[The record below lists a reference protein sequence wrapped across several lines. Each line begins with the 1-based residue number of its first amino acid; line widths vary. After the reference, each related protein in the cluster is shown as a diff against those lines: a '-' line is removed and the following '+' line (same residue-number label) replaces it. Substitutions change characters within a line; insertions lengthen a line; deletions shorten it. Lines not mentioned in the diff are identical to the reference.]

1 MNKIL
6 QNTHRISN
14 INVLKARDYY
24 FEKARHWHR
33 VRRWLTLIPPIL
45 LAISYIPLLPHYDIV
60 AEQRDLFIGIIT
72 IIAFIIIH
80 FICEKQI
87 THNLDISNMLRE
99 EYDCKVLDIPHN
111 PFTYCT
117 EELQTYLS
125 KASNIPDYYKYEVW
139 YSEIFGDNG
148 PRNALIA
155 QLDNILYTYYA
166 YKEYK
171 RYIIISLSF
180 LLVIS
185 LVSLQLGIT
194 VFALV
199 VISLFNA
206 IQYYIENLSTTK
218 GLIERNKSLIEV
230 IRSKQ
235 EEIKDNLNQNQMDA
249 IRMLQ
254 DVVISNR
261 DQSLFIPHYIRNKH
275 LREGSIYYKELNKFK
290 HAYLADTNIQIP
302 SSAAEIDIFS
312 LNESK
317 IYPLSKIQE
326 RLLGMLNDVIRV
338 FDKYSII
345 YTLDGGT
352 LIGAMRSH
360 SFVFWDDDID
370 LAIPIDMLEKAKEA
384 IRKELGSV
392 YDVQDYESDLYYSP
406 RLSNFRIRD
415 KKSCISEKDSQLYP
429 LYNSRGL
436 FIDIYSYTPILVNRH
451 IDACF
456 RRVFIHP
463 LHSLL
468 TRLEASYLTIKK
480 SPLKERQCKRRFR
493 ILKHLY
499 MHHVNWYLTH
509 AKNDEYY
516 VYTPNYIENK
526 KKPGPY
532 IPKNDLYGKKRT
544 EFFEGMNLP
553 VPTCPEK
560 VLQAY
565 YSNWSESPFK
575 TIPQLIATHGADKW
589 FSENLFLV
597 SIMKHINHVDLN

>member
-206 IQYYIENLSTTK
+206 IPSWADTGFGQFTKAAGGAIGALTTITKQYERVSDLKAQSAIKKKKESLVNEYIQDKMSKLDKDLEKFRPQHPEIKNITDDEKKRIVIGRLGVNIDIDDKPPGKEDMKNAFDIINHKRALQIMNSEDTVK
-218 GLIERNKSLIEV
+218 NSLLDLLYLD
-230 IRSKQ
+230 RDASL
-235 EEIKDNLNQNQMDA
+235 EEIES
-249 IRMLQ
+249 
-254 DVVISNR
+254 V
-261 DQSLFIPHYIRNKH
+261 
-275 LREGSIYYKELNKFK
+275 LRG
-290 HAYLADTNIQIP
+290 D
-302 SSAAEIDIFS
+302 
-312 LNESK
+312 
-317 IYPLSKIQE
+317 
-326 RLLGMLNDVIRV
+326 
-338 FDKYSII
+338 
-345 YTLDGGT
+345 
-352 LIGAMRSH
+352 
-360 SFVFWDDDID
+360 
-370 LAIPIDMLEKAKEA
+370 
-384 IRKELGSV
+384 
-392 YDVQDYESDLYYSP
+392 
-406 RLSNFRIRD
+406 
-415 KKSCISEKDSQLYP
+415 
-429 LYNSRGL
+429 
-436 FIDIYSYTPILVNRH
+436 
-451 IDACF
+451 
-456 RRVFIHP
+456 
-463 LHSLL
+463 
-468 TRLEASYLTIKK
+468 
-480 SPLKERQCKRRFR
+480 
-493 ILKHLY
+493 
-499 MHHVNWYLTH
+499 
-509 AKNDEYY
+509 
-516 VYTPNYIENK
+516 
-526 KKPGPY
+526 
-532 IPKNDLYGKKRT
+532 
-544 EFFEGMNLP
+544 
-553 VPTCPEK
+553 
-560 VLQAY
+560 
-565 YSNWSESPFK
+565 
-575 TIPQLIATHGADKW
+575 
-589 FSENLFLV
+589 
-597 SIMKHINHVDLN
+597 